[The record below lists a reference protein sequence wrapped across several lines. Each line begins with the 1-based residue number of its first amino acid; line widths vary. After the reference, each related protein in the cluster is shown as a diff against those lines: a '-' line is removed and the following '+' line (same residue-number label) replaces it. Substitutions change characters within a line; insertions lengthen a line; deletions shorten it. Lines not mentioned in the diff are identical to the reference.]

1 MREEEEEEEEED
13 ERKWAT
19 REIHIWRHYKKEAE
33 MLRAANTEG
42 RVRDFALSCESA
54 SSKGGG
60 PRDEKAKQ
68 SEEEGERERESGSDF
83 MESWKQRSGG
93 QAGGRASEPEGK
105 EGREGDGGG
114 ACEQPQPVR
123 GRRGALQGES
133 YPGNTIEGERERE
146 TADR

>member
-68 SEEEGERERESGSDF
+68 SEEEGERERER
-83 MESWKQRSGG
+83 QRFHGELETEVGRTGG
-93 QAGGRASEPEGK
+93 WASERARG
-105 EGREGDGGG
+105 EGREG
-114 ACEQPQPVR
+114 
-123 GRRGALQGES
+123 GRRGRGL
-133 YPGNTIEGERERE
+133 
-146 TADR
+146 